1 MFNENLITT
10 ARARIIAVK
19 NTNTDDMNFLMDL
32 TTFYFES
39 DFQWLNPSSYPLW
52 LLTTYSVIDMKKKF
66 IWKGIII
73 NQDHFVQTWYKI
85 YEPNSVKNK
94 Y

>member
-1 MFNENLITT
+1 MTESFILFPLTSY
-10 ARARIIAVK
+10 
-19 NTNTDDMNFLMDL
+19 DL
-32 TTFYFES
+32 LCY
-39 DFQWLNPSSYPLW
+39 SYEK
-52 LLTTYSVIDMKKKF
+52 TF

>member
-1 MFNENLITT
+1 MCNENLITT
-10 ARARIIAVK
+10 VRRARIFAVK
-19 NTNTDDMNFLMDL
+19 TDDMNFLMDL
-32 TTFYFES
+32 TSFYFES
-39 DFQWLNPSSYPLW
+39 DFQWVNPSSYSLT
-52 LLTTYSVIDMKKKF
+52 LLLIYEKTEKF